1 MDTLNLEEKEK
12 EVNDQFNKEKAEAV
26 DIEEQIKVLQ
36 ARYQEKMAN
45 IMRLQGA
52 FALLKELKNS
62 PKKEEKKPEKKKKD

>member
-1 MDTLNLEEKEK
+1 MNTPNLEEKEK

-36 ARYQEKMAN
+36 TRHQEKMAN

-52 FALLKELKNS
+52 FALLK
-62 PKKEEKKPEKKKKD
+62 